1 MQARG
6 GRAGASADDATP
18 VLLRQREPERRQA
31 VEEPAAFELLVVTED
46 GDATRCPGPAAQMA
60 PLLALTQ
67 AQGVVL
73 LWDPDGPTL
82 IAANLLGEWIDP
94 GWSAHG
100 PRDPEG
106 RG

>member
-1 MQARG
+1 MTYVNGNWTA
-6 GRAGASADDATP
+6 GREDT
-18 VLLRQREPERRQA
+18 
-31 VEEPAAFELLVVTED
+31 AAFELLVVTED
-46 GDATRCPGPAAQMA
+46 GERHPLPVPAAQMA

-82 IAANLLGEWIDP
+82 VAANLLGEWIDP